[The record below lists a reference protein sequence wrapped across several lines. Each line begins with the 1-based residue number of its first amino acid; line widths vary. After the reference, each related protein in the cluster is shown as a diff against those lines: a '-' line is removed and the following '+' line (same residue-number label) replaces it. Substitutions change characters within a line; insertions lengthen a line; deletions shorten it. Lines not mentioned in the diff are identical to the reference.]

1 MADKKINKINKKI
14 KKVKLGDKEY
24 KVILADNFLKRAFG
38 LMMRDIGDDEGML
51 FLYKNRKL
59 HIHTFFM
66 KYPIDVIFL
75 KDNKVVEVVKNLKP
89 WKTYKC
95 KNISNAMLEIKSGN
109 IDVEKL
115 VGKELEFYFSQIM

>member
-1 MADKKINKINKKI
+1 MTNKKI
-14 KKVKLGDKEY
+14 KKVKLDDKEY
-24 KVILADNFLKRAFG
+24 KIILADNFLKRAFG
-38 LMMRDIGDDEGML
+38 LMFKDIKDNEAML

-75 KDNKVVEVVKNLKP
+75 KDNRVVEVVKNLKP
-89 WKTYKC
+89 WRTYKC
-95 KNISNAMLEIKSGN
+95 KNYSNAMLEMKSGN

-115 VGKELEFYFSQIM
+115 IGKKLEFF